1 MNSFF
6 SWLDRTVRTLCDRPD
21 HLQRLSIVGAGLS
34 IYPAVI
40 ATVGLLVWFALRHPD
55 APTTVVDGLFR
66 IVYILLGLFALV
78 VVSMLGTI
86 KGLRIGP
93 KGLEVETTFDD
104 PDAAPGDHRR
114 PFMRGSQDSDD
125 CAGADD
131 PPADPDPAPAADDDD
146 SKKKPDTTEVTP

>member
-1 MNSFF
+1 V
-6 SWLDRTVRTLCDRPD
+6 VR
-21 HLQRLSIVGAGLS
+21 
-34 IYPAVI
+34 
-40 ATVGLLVWFALRHPD
+40 LRHPD

-66 IVYILLGLFALV
+66 IVYILLALFALV

-104 PDAAPGDHRR
+104 PDAAPGDRRR

-125 CAGADD
+125 CAGA
-131 PPADPDPAPAADDDD
+131 
-146 SKKKPDTTEVTP
+146 